1 MASRNER
8 PRHVTE
14 VMEGTFHGMES
25 YGTEPFADAQ
35 ITVFPLFGPR
45 HACLFSSIQCYSRHY
60 YTRFSIESGRT

>member
-25 YGTEPFADAQ
+25 HGTEPFADAQ
-35 ITVFPLFGPR
+35 ISVFPLFVLDMPAYFPPSNAIAAIIIR
-45 HACLFSSIQCYSRHY
+45 DLV
-60 YTRFSIESGRT
+60 